1 MNSTPITQGRPRA
14 YVLFVTFVA
23 ALGGLLFGF
32 DTAVIAGGMRFLKG
46 YFQLNSFQEGFAV
59 SILLVGCMAGAALA
73 GALSDKIGRRRLLLL
88 SAVCFAVS
96 AVGAALCRD
105 LALFVAA
112 RLVGGLG
119 VGAASILSPLYI
131 SEISPA
137 RIRGSMVSLNQLTI
151 VIGILVAYFAGW
163 ALAGIGPSNWRW
175 MFGVM
180 ALPAAVFFVLLFR
193 VPESPRWLI
202 KQNREEEAVAVLARI
217 NGRAAAEAEARDIRE
232 TIALESGSIRELFRP
247 GLRRALVLGVVLAVF
262 QQITGINTVIYYAP
276 RIFEQAGLERVS
288 ALMQST
294 IVGAVNALLT
304 LVAIFWVDKLG
315 RKPLLL
321 AASGGMGVSF
331 ALLGG
336 AFFFKLFAGPWVL
349 VLVLLYIA
357 FFAMAMG
364 PIVWVVIA
372 EIFPT
377 RVRGRAMAMAIVC
390 LWAADFVVSLTFPV
404 MADALSEAFTFW
416 IYAVICAAS
425 FVFIL
430 FALPETKGK
439 SLEEIEKSWV

>member
-1 MNSTPITQGRPRA
+1 MNSTPITQNRPRA

-232 TIALESGSIRELFRP
+232 TIALESGSIKELFQA
-247 GLRRALVLGVVLAVF
+247 GFRRALVLGVVLAVF

-276 RIFEQAGLERVS
+276 RIFERRAWAGSR
-288 ALMQST
+288 
-294 IVGAVNALLT
+294 
-304 LVAIFWVDKLG
+304 
-315 RKPLLL
+315 P
-321 AASGGMGVSF
+321 
-331 ALLGG
+331 
-336 AFFFKLFAGPWVL
+336 
-349 VLVLLYIA
+349 
-357 FFAMAMG
+357 
-364 PIVWVVIA
+364 
-372 EIFPT
+372 
-377 RVRGRAMAMAIVC
+377 
-390 LWAADFVVSLTFPV
+390 
-404 MADALSEAFTFW
+404 
-416 IYAVICAAS
+416 
-425 FVFIL
+425 
-430 FALPETKGK
+430 
-439 SLEEIEKSWV
+439 

>member
-1 MNSTPITQGRPRA
+1 MPRARA

-46 YFQLNSFQEGFAV
+46 YFGLNSLQEGFAV
-59 SILLVGCMAGAALA
+59 SVLLVGCIFGAAFA
-73 GALSDKIGRRRLLLL
+73 GTLSDRLGRRRLLLL
-88 SAVCFAVS
+88 AAVLFGVS
-96 AVGAALCRD
+96 AVGAALAGS
-105 LALFVAA
+105 LAVFVVA

-131 SEISPA
+131 AEISPA
-137 RIRGSMVSLNQLTI
+137 RIRGSMVSLNQMTI
-151 VIGILVAYFAGW
+151 VTGILVSYFVGW
-163 ALAGIGPSNWRW
+163 ALAGVGPSNWRW
-175 MFGVM
+175 MFGIMV
-180 ALPAAVFFVLLFR
+180 LPAAVFFGLLFL

-202 KQNREEEAVAVLARI
+202 KQKRDDEAVGILGRVNGLEAARSEAGEI
-217 NGRAAAEAEARDIRE
+217 KAAL
-232 TIALESGSIRELFRP
+232 ALESGSLRELFQP
-247 GLRRALVLGVVLAVF
+247 GFRKALVLGVVLAVF

-276 RIFEQAGLERVS
+276 RIFEQAGLGRVS
-288 ALMQST
+288 ALLQST
-294 IVGAVNALLT
+294 IVGAVNVLLT
-304 LVAIFWVDKLG
+304 LVAIFFVDRLG

-321 AASGGMGVSF
+321 VASAGMGVSF
-331 ALLGG
+331 GLLGA
-336 AFFFKLFAGPWVL
+336 AFYLRLFAGPWVL

-377 RVRGRAMAMAIVC
+377 RVRGAAMSIAIVF

-404 MADALSEAFTFW
+404 MADKLSEAATFW
-416 IYAVICAAS
+416 IYALVCAAS
-425 FVFIL
+425 FIFIL
-430 FALPETKGK
+430 RALPETKGRT
-439 SLEEIEKSWV
+439 LEEIEQSWL